1 MQFIRLAE
9 NMQQKYI
16 LIKKPVL
23 DSLCKKRYPLGRQS
37 TRALCEA
44 TFGTR
49 EVLDMAILVSGGAGY
64 IGSHTC
70 IELLNAGYDVVVADN
85 YYNAS
90 PVVLDRVKQITGKDF
105 RFYQADMTKHEDVEK
120 IFAEC
125 PDITA
130 VIQFAAYKAVGES
143 VSKPIEYY
151 YNNLN
156 CTLVIL
162 DVMRKHNCHNFVFS
176 SSATVYGDPAS
187 VPITE
192 DFPVGATTNPYGTTK
207 AMTERILTD
216 VCKAD
221 PTLNV
226 ALLRY
231 FNPIGAHKSGLI
243 GEDPN
248 GIPNNLMPYIAKVAV
263 GKLEKVHVFGNDY
276 PTPDGTGVRDYIHVV
291 DLARGHVCAI
301 KKLETNCGLF
311 ICNLGTGKGYSVLD
325 VIHAFEKACG
335 KPIPYVIEARRPG
348 DIAECYADPTKARNE
363 LGWVAEYGI
372 EEMCADSWNWQKK
385 NPDGYHTAN

>member
-1 MQFIRLAE
+1 
-9 NMQQKYI
+9 
-16 LIKKPVL
+16 
-23 DSLCKKRYPLGRQS
+23 
-37 TRALCEA
+37 
-44 TFGTR
+44 
-49 EVLDMAILVSGGAGY
+49 MAILVSGGAGY

-70 IELLNAGYDVVVADN
+70 IELLNAGFDIVVADN

-120 IFAEC
+120 IFTEC
-125 PDITA
+125 PDIDA

-156 CTLVIL
+156 C
-162 DVMRKHNCHNFVFS
+162 
-176 SSATVYGDPAS
+176 
-187 VPITE
+187 
-192 DFPVGATTNPYGTTK
+192 
-207 AMTERILTD
+207 
-216 VCKAD
+216 
-221 PTLNV
+221 TLNV

-301 KKLETNCGLF
+301 KKLQTNCGLF
-311 ICNLGTGKGYSVLD
+311 ICNLGTGHGYSVLD

-335 KPIPYVIEARRPG
+335 KKLPYVIDPRRPG
-348 DIAECYADPTKARNE
+348 DIAECYADPTKAKNE

-372 EEMCADSWNWQKK
+372 EEMCADSWNWQKN
-385 NPDGYHTAN
+385 NPDGYHTVK